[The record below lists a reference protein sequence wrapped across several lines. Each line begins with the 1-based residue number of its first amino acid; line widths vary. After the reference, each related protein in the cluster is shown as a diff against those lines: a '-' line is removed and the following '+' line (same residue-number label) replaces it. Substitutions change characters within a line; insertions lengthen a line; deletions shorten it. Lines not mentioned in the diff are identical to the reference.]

1 MKIKKLIGLLAVMCS
16 ILLTSCGVGPV
27 VKELKKINDPDSRYW
42 AEFVKKNGINAI
54 DYEEDT
60 VLQYAL
66 ENYNPS
72 LIKACVKCGA
82 NVNLTTKNAPL
93 LYYPVAHKDIDLVKL
108 FLSKGAIVIGET
120 PYQDTLLYSC
130 AAYTSSNPFDDNAK
144 NIYELLFSK
153 ISIEDINRIADY
165 IGEGYFA
172 NITSGNKNA
181 IEYILDSSI
190 SKGYKLT
197 EKDIYTLFFILPSD
211 KATKIIIDN
220 LDNVAL
226 YWVFEVIAKFDP
238 YAEADTNENRYQ
250 VFKTILNSIEIND
263 SNFNDIDKTFGY
275 LFNLGIVAD
284 GGYYKNINN
293 LPEKIK
299 EIVSILKKKNFDIQ
313 SSEIIWNPGWELNEK
328 LKSVKNAE
336 EQIEYWT
343 NSNYPDN
350 VASWQKDLSE
360 TVTEIKNM
368 QAFEN
373 TKYLL
378 SEGFRMN
385 EESKELFDYFVN
397 NYCK

>member
-1 MKIKKLIGLLAVMCS
+1 MKIKKLIGLLAIMCS

-27 VKELKKINDPDSRYW
+27 VKELKKINDHDSRYW

-66 ENYNPS
+66 ENYNHD
-72 LIKACVKCGA
+72 LIKACIKCGA

-93 LYYPVAHKDIDLVKL
+93 LYYPVAHKDIELVEL
-108 FLSKGAIVIGET
+108 FLKKGAVVIGET

-144 NIYELLFSK
+144 SIYELLFTK
-153 ISIEDINRIADY
+153 ISLEDLNRMADY

-172 NITSGNKNA
+172 NISSGNKNA

-226 YWVFEVIAKFDP
+226 YWVFEVIAKFNP
-238 YAEADTNENRYQ
+238 YADAEENEKKYQ
-250 VFKTILNSIEIND
+250 IFKTILNSVEVND
-263 SNFNDIDKTFGY
+263 SNYNDINKTFGN
-275 LFNLGIVAD
+275 LFYLGIVAD

-299 EIVSILKKKNFDIQ
+299 EIVSILKEKNFDIQ
-313 SSEIIWNPGWELNEK
+313 KSDIILYSGGELNEK
-328 LKSVKNAE
+328 LKSVKIVE

-368 QAFEN
+368 QTFEN

-385 EESKELFDYFVN
+385 EESKEFFDYFVN
-397 NYCK
+397 NYCN